1 MLKNKAEKKVP
12 GGKLLRVTVET
23 DERMSKIV
31 NIMFTGDFYMHPEE
45 EIHTLES
52 SLKGAQI
59 DEITLQEIITNFF
72 ENEMIQILG
81 AGPEDF
87 LDILIT
93 ALRG

>member
-1 MLKNKAEKKVP
+1 MKNKAEKKVP

-23 DERMSKIV
+23 DESMSKIV

-45 EIHTLES
+45 EIHRLENL
-52 SLKGAQI
+52 LKGSQI
-59 DEITLQEIITNFF
+59 DEDNLREIITDFF
-72 ENEMIQILG
+72 DNEMIQILG
-81 AGPEDF
+81 VGSEDF

>member
-23 DERMSKIV
+23 DESMSKIV

-45 EIHTLES
+45 EIHTLENM
-52 SLKGAQI
+52 LNGAQN
-59 DEITLQEIITNFF
+59 DENKLREIITKFF

-87 LDILIT
+87 LDILLT